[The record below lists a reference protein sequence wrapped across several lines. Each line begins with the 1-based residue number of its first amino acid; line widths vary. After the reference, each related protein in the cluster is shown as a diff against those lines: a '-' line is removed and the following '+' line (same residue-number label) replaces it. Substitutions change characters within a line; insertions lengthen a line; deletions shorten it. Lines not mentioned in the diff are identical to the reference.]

1 MKTKL
6 TYLASKYGAQMGRP
20 NRIPKD
26 ITEST
31 NLYYYEQLRWVD
43 EDYDE
48 GGCYWGR
55 VIKNGIGDYI
65 YRVQG
70 ETETEQV
77 EIFVR
82 AKNLKEASKEVKKTV
97 KTFLLNKV

>member
-6 TYLASKYGAQMGRP
+6 THAASKYGAEMGRP

-26 ITEST
+26 ISKST
-31 NLYYYEQLRWVD
+31 KLYYYEQLKWVD
-43 EDYDE
+43 GDYDE

-70 ETETEQV
+70 ETETDNV

-82 AKNLKEASKEVKKTV
+82 AKTMDEAREKVKE
-97 KTFLLNKV
+97 LLDTY

>member
-6 TYLASKYGAQMGRP
+6 THAASKYGAQMGRP

-26 ITEST
+26 ITKST
-31 NLYYYEQLRWVD
+31 KLDYEKLKWVD
-43 EDYDE
+43 GDYDQ
-48 GGCYWGR
+48 GSAYWGR

-65 YRVQG
+65 YRVTG

-82 AKNLKEASKEVKKTV
+82 AKTLKEAKKQV
-97 KTFLLNKV
+97 AELLLTSTECML